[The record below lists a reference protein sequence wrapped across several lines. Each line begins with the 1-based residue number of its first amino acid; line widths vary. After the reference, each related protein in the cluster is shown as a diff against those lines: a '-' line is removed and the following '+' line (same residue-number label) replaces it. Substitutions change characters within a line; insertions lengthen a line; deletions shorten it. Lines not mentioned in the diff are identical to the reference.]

1 LEKKHII
8 ALLLVGL
15 VSSGLVYAN
24 PHTYAHTFSGDESAS
39 FLALVESI
47 KTELQLVE
55 NNLAFNVTLAEE
67 HATHAQ
73 EHLDNH
79 TIEEIAENNERLA
92 RDLPAALEDLHNSVT
107 NSTVQQIQT
116 KIQNI
121 NDLLSETVS
130 VRIESEQ
137 INNSTVWA
145 LVLANLAD
153 GVISHYG
160 TAYGIETEEA
170 EEHSHPENNSDNMT
184 HNDTEIMTETTSSS
198 SSAEENI
205 THDEIGD
212 SNMTHINATAENIT
226 IVSMAHYQTAQ
237 ALAARTLQLFSEQVK
252 QLAPANSTEFIADLE
267 AGLAHLKQAIDNK
280 EPFTNVDVILHS
292 EVHPN
297 LGKTYNLQV
306 IS

>member
-8 ALLLVGL
+8 VFLLVGL
-15 VSSGLVYAN
+15 VSSGLVYAK
-24 PHTYAHTFSGDESAS
+24 PHAYAHEFSGDESAS

-55 NNLAFNVTLAEE
+55 SNLAFNITLAEE

-145 LVLANLAD
+145 LVIANLAD

-184 HNDTEIMTETTSSS
+184 HNDTEIMTETA
-198 SSAEENI
+198 SAEENI
-205 THDEIGD
+205 THDEIAD
-212 SNMTHINATAENIT
+212 SNMTHGNATAENIT

-237 ALAARTLQLFSEQVK
+237 ALVGRTQQLFTEQVK

>member
-24 PHTYAHTFSGDESAS
+24 PHVYAHEFSGDESAS
-39 FLALVESI
+39 FLAFVESI
-47 KTELQLVE
+47 KVQLQLVE
-55 NNLAFNVTLAEE
+55 SNLASNITLAQE
-67 HATHAQ
+67 HSIDAN

-92 RDLPAALEDLHNSVT
+92 RDLPATLEDLQNSIT
-107 NSTVQQIQT
+107 NSSAQEIQT

-137 INNSTVWA
+137 INNATVWA
-145 LVLANLAD
+145 LVIANLAD
-153 GVISHYG
+153 NIVGDYG
-160 TAYGIETEEA
+160 GAYGIQIEEDH
-170 EEHSHPENNSDNMT
+170 EEESGNMT
-184 HNDTEIMTETTSSS
+184 GNNTEIMTETTSSEGNTTQ
-198 SSAEENI
+198 EEIIGNNI
-205 THDEIGD
+205 N
-212 SNMTHINATAENIT
+212 NMTTNANATAGNQT
-226 IVSMAHYQTAQ
+226 IVSMADYQSAQ
-237 ALAARTLQLFSEQVK
+237 ALATRTQQLFSEQVK
-252 QLAPANSTEFIADLE
+252 QLAPANSTEFIADVE
-267 AGLAHLKQAIDNK
+267 AELARLKQAIDNK
-280 EPFTNVDVILHS
+280 EPFTNVQIILHS

-297 LGKTYNLQV
+297 LGKAYNLQL

>member
-24 PHTYAHTFSGDESAS
+24 PHVYAHEFSGDESAS

-47 KTELQLVE
+47 KVQLQLVE
-55 NNLAFNVTLAEE
+55 SNLASNITLAQE
-67 HATHAQ
+67 HAIDAN

-184 HNDTEIMTETTSSS
+184 HNDTEIMTETA
-198 SSAEENI
+198 SAEENI
-205 THDEIGD
+205 THDEIAD
-212 SNMTHINATAENIT
+212 SNMTHGNATAENIT

-237 ALAARTLQLFSEQVK
+237 ALVARTQQLFTEQVK